1 MSPMVKRGTN
11 VAVVC
16 YLLTVN
22 ELSGALGLDAVPYCP
37 DKNVIV
43 ATVGDNEAEPLIGIE
58 PLA

>member
-1 MSPMVKRGTN
+1 MVQGGAN

>member
-1 MSPMVKRGTN
+1 MSPMVQGGAN

-22 ELSGALGLDAVPYCP
+22 ELSEALGLDAVLA
-37 DKNVIV
+37 DENVIV
-43 ATVGDNEAEPLIGIE
+43 ATVGDNEADPLNGIE